1 MWLWTDNFTRLLL
14 KYPEHTW
21 GSAGY
26 VNGEIDVD
34 KWAND
39 QFHQAVAHPSTALER
54 SQYTQTAQTF
64 AEQRRFNMFALEAA
78 TIGNLSALTAE
89 SRKNLAALQPAKP
102 SLAGLHA
109 ASSLS
114 TPMSCGGITL
124 AFDGTH
130 GAIAQLENDG
140 VVWAGGSDESSAL
153 GQLEYVTHNI
163 SDFVWY
169 HQSTANGCGQT
180 VCPCRGCQHGFDKFN
195 SSCGGDLHKAFPFQ
209 NSSQMICANPTDGRY
224 RPTMKSLHTDGKCR
238 AVVELAFDPHL
249 VQYYGAPQAAW
260 VEVSMDGSPQ
270 QASREG
276 SERRAMASHARVNL
290 TLTMWNKTSTRL
302 PESTFFNFRPT
313 RQNSSSTK
321 WAMRKLGSWIDPTD
335 VVLGGNQYQHG
346 VNGAVRYGSPGHAMG
361 SLTIES
367 TDVILASP
375 ITEQPAVKEVCPGG
389 KSGDKAW
396 SDVSCTDIWCTW
408 QGTPTA
414 FPGGGTRATGLNPLE
429 EVVGFGYNL
438 HNNLWSIN
446 YVTFNPY
453 ENDLWAGE
461 SWGIGG
467 SADSNYQFR
476 FALEL

>member
-1 MWLWTDNFTRLLL
+1 MCQDRLGTNIGKVEAERRFL
-14 KYPEHTW
+14 
-21 GSAGY
+21 
-26 VNGEIDVD
+26 
-34 KWAND
+34 
-39 QFHQAVAHPSTALER
+39 QAHPSTELER
-54 SQYTQTAQTF
+54 SQYTQTAQTY

-78 TIGNLSALTAE
+78 TVGDPTSFLTTE

-102 SLAGLHA
+102 SLAGLQA

-130 GAIAQLENDG
+130 GAIAQLSNDG
-140 VVWAGGSDESSAL
+140 VVWAGGSDKSSAL

-169 HQSTANGCGQT
+169 HQSTANGCGQS
-180 VCPCRGCQHGFDKFN
+180 VCPCRACEHGFGKFN
-195 SSCGGDLHKAFPFQ
+195 SSCGGDLHEAFPFQ
-209 NSSQMICANPTDGRY
+209 DSSQMSCANPTDGRY

-238 AVVELAFDPHL
+238 AVVELGFDPHL

-260 VEVSMDGSPQ
+260 VEVSMDAGSPAQ
-270 QASREG
+270 QEAQHEG
-276 SERRAMASHARVNL
+276 SSESERRAMAGSHARINL

-313 RQNSSSTK
+313 RQNSSSANK
-321 WAMRKLGSWIDPTD
+321 WAMRKLSSWIDPTD
-335 VVLGGNQYQHG
+335 VVSGGNQYQHG
-346 VNGAVRYGSPGHAMG
+346 VNGAVRYGSGSGSGSGSSSTMTS

-367 TDVILASP
+367 TDAILASP
-375 ITEQPAVKEVCPGG
+375 ITEQAAVKEVCSGG
-389 KSGDKAW
+389 MAAGADKAW
-396 SDVSCTDIWCTW
+396 ANVSCTDIWCTW

-414 FPGGGTRATGLNPLE
+414 FPGGGTLATGLNPLE

-438 HNNLWSIN
+438 HNNLWSVN
-446 YVTFNPY
+446 YVVFSPY
-453 ENDLWAGE
+453 ENDLWDGE